1 MKYLKQVSIL
11 FAFTFISEILN
22 KIIPLPIPASIYG
35 LVFLFLCLE
44 FKIIKIDQI
53 KDTADFLLAI
63 LPIMFVPSSVGFI
76 KALPLMKKYGI
87 QFLIIGVSTTFLVM
101 IVSGLITQLILRIKK
116 RFNKKSGNESMEAEQ

>member
-22 KIIPLPIPASIYG
+22 RIIPLPIPASIYG

-101 IVSGLITQLILRIKK
+101 IVSGLITQLILRIKR
-116 RFNKKSGNESMEAEQ
+116 RFNKKSNNESMEDE